1 MFNQLSLFGL
11 EQEVLFLFQNQYM
24 KKMMNCDKTILD
36 RWEITSSN
44 WVHMWLASVCSLEW
58 PQGVNIEAARLG
70 VSACLMGNTDWVQH
84 GQHVHNVY
92 TMIPAYETWQNVPF
106 CWKEEL

>member
-36 RWEITSSN
+36 R
-44 WVHMWLASVCSLEW
+44 
-58 PQGVNIEAARLG
+58 
-70 VSACLMGNTDWVQH
+70 
-84 GQHVHNVY
+84 
-92 TMIPAYETWQNVPF
+92 
-106 CWKEEL
+106 